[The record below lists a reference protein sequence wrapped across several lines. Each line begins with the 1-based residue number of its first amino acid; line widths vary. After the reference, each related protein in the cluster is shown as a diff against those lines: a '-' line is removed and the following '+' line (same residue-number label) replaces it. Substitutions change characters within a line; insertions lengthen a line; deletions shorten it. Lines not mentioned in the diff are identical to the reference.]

1 MHQNSYSGY
10 HLGSYPPPC
19 SSPPKDGK
27 CRSGSGQLMS
37 SQRLPW
43 EKNSWPHFR
52 SSAYFRK
59 PLLIK
64 TNWRYSGWP
73 NASETLVQCL
83 PVASTYGTTILA
95 YRLGG
100 IIPVL
105 LRALCSNIDEWQ
117 HAILINETERRGHRT
132 TTIPSTGAVLN
143 KKLKTFRSL
152 N

>member
-27 CRSGSGQLMS
+27 CRIGSGQLMS

-43 EKNSWPHFR
+43 EEKSCPHFGP
-52 SSAYFRK
+52 SVYFRG

-64 TNWRYSGWP
+64 TNWQCSGCP

-83 PVASTYGTTILA
+83 SVASTYGTTIL
-95 YRLGG
+95 GG
-100 IIPVL
+100 IITVL

-132 TTIPSTGAVLN
+132 TTTIPSAGAVLVIN
-143 KKLKTFRSL
+143 SCKNFSQFE
-152 N
+152 